1 MGPGCQ
7 PTPPVSEM
15 KTGEAHATVQRRWN
29 SPTAT
34 LPATAVV
41 PTRPPRTPESKD
53 LLGLAY
59 CRRPRQWRRPWRC
72 GGSARRRGVDGDRN
86 SAIAGYIELPEP
98 NVTLTHPLEGPVV
111 VGDGP
116 ATVSAN
122 SGEAQPWRRWLE
134 WSQRPYL
141 SSNGSAKWW
150 RT

>member
-1 MGPGCQ
+1 MSVGPL
-7 PTPPVSEM
+7 VSDS
-15 KTGEAHATVQRRWN
+15 EAEHAAKCDDDRRR
-29 SPTAT
+29 SPTAAS
-34 LPATAVV
+34 PVMARV
-41 PTRPPRTPESKD
+41 PTCSHRPPTSID

-59 CRRPRQWRRPWRC
+59 CRRPRRWRRPWRC

-86 SAIAGYIELPEP
+86 SAIAGYTELPQP

-122 SGEAQPWRRWLE
+122 SDEAQPWRQWLE

-141 SSNGSAKWW
+141 SSNGLAKWW

>member
-1 MGPGCQ
+1 MGPSCQ
-7 PTPPVSEM
+7 PDPLVSDSE
-15 KTGEAHATVQRRWN
+15 TGEAHAMTRRRWN
-29 SPTAT
+29 SST
-34 LPATAVV
+34 ATAVV
-41 PTRPPRTPESKD
+41 PTRSPQTPESID

-59 CRRPRQWRRPWRC
+59 CRRPRRWRRPWRC

-86 SAIAGYIELPEP
+86 SAIAGYTELPQP

-111 VGDGP
+111 VGDGTT
-116 ATVSAN
+116 TVRAN
-122 SGEAQPWRRWLE
+122 SGEAPPWRRWLE

>member
-7 PTPPVSEM
+7 PTPPVSET
-15 KTGEAHATVQRRWN
+15 KTGEAHTMARRRWN

-41 PTRPPRTPESKD
+41 PTRSPRTPESID

-59 CRRPRQWRRPWRC
+59 CRRPKRWRQPWRC
-72 GGSARRRGVDGDRN
+72 GGSARRRGVDGDQN
-86 SAIAGYIELPEP
+86 SAIAGYTELPQP